1 MYNLMQVLTN
11 NQYIDSINSV
21 IIFDETQS
29 LPKVYGHLRLFTRIL
44 NSYVILS
51 GSYLG
56 MHAFKPGFIPAG
68 DIHNIH
74 MTGFTF
80 KEFLR
85 ITGYD
90 YYIDVINENLKLMQ
104 CFSYEDHTKL
114 FDIFNIYMKT
124 GGYPSVILDYVNDF
138 NDDILSS
145 DLNDLINLFCDESM
159 EYLENIDDKIILK
172 DVLYHIPK
180 AILKREN
187 VTSKVS
193 KVTELINETDKLH
206 NKITS
211 RDVRNIISWLIETHM
226 FTQSY
231 RCADLEFNF
240 FLVKV
245 GYI

>member
-1 MYNLMQVLTN
+1 
-11 NQYIDSINSV
+11 
-21 IIFDETQS
+21 
-29 LPKVYGHLRLFTRIL
+29 
-44 NSYVILS
+44 
-51 GSYLG
+51 
-56 MHAFKPGFIPAG
+56 
-68 DIHNIH
+68 
-74 MTGFTF
+74 
-80 KEFLR
+80 
-85 ITGYD
+85 
-90 YYIDVINENLKLMQ
+90 
-104 CFSYEDHTKL
+104 
-114 FDIFNIYMKT
+114 
-124 GGYPSVILDYVNDF
+124 
-138 NDDILSS
+138 
-145 DLNDLINLFCDESM
+145 M